1 VDFTNAYGD
10 DRRAAAYDQLELGR
24 TYDLVFRDF
33 AELLERHVNGKR
45 ALDFG
50 CGTGRTGR
58 LLRALGFETTGVDIS
73 ESMIKI
79 ARKKDPDGDYR
90 VIDDGDF
97 SSLPEGGFD
106 MILSAFTFD
115 NIPGLE
121 HRTNL
126 FTGLRKLLAPA
137 GRMVNLVST
146 PEMYTHEWVTFSTK
160 DFPENKNARCG
171 DVVRIYTTDYDD
183 ARPVDDILWPDADYR
198 ALYRAA
204 GLEVLH
210 HDTPLAKGDEG
221 IAWINETKIAP
232 WARYVLGAAAR

>member
-1 VDFTNAYGD
+1 MDFTNAYGD

-33 AELLERHVNGKR
+33 AELLERHVKGKR

-58 LLRALGFETTGVDIS
+58 LLGALEYETIGVDIS
-73 ESMIKI
+73 EPMVKI

-97 SSLPEGGFD
+97 SSLPKGGFD
-106 MILSAFTFD
+106 LILSAFTFD

-121 HRTNL
+121 HRTRL
-126 FTGLRKLLAPA
+126 FTGLRELLAPE
-137 GRMVNLVST
+137 GRLVNLVST
-146 PEMYTHEWVTFSTK
+146 PEIYLHEWVTFSTE
-160 DFPENKNARCG
+160 DYPENQEARCG
-171 DVVRIYTTDYDD
+171 DVVRIRTTDYDD

-204 GLEVLH
+204 GLEVVH
-210 HDTPLAKGDEG
+210 HDTPLATGDEG
-221 IAWINETKIAP
+221 IEWVNETKIAP